1 MAAAHVDPST
11 MVAISQRL
19 DVLLE
24 KRNRMIR
31 DLQSSVGLLTKAH
44 NDAVRVLESRLR
56 DMGIPEPELAY
67 PLLATSAGVGPAGL
81 VTQPAIL

>member
-11 MVAISQRL
+11 MHAISQRL
-19 DVLLE
+19 DLLLE

-44 NDAVRVLESRLR
+44 NDAVRVLGSRLR
-56 DMGIPEPELAY
+56 DMGIPEAELAY
-67 PLLATSAGVGPAGL
+67 PLLATTAGVGPAGL
-81 VTQPAIL
+81 VTQPAIV